1 MLNFKLAN
9 ANINITLLLILL
21 KLNKKAVYTMLI
33 KADII
38 NNISISVLNIKRILK
53 KLLKPLKLKITKL
66 YFILSIK
73 RLSNL
78 FKVVIL
84 FSIYIYAKKAFK
96 AKQF

>member
-9 ANINITLLLILL
+9 ININITLLLILL
-21 KLNKKAVYTMLI
+21 KPNKKVVCTMLT
-33 KADII
+33 KANTLD
-38 NNISISVLNIKRILK
+38 NIGASILNIKKILK

-78 FKVVIL
+78 FKIIIF